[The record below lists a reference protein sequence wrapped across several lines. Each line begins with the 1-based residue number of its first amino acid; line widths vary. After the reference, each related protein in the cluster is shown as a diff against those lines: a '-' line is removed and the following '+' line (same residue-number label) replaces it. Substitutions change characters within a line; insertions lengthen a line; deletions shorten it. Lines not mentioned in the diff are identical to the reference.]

1 MNRQIIYQSTG
12 GRCFYCGC
20 ILDEDNFHIDH
31 VIPKALGGTDYRN
44 VVPACP
50 DCNMS
55 KGTLSIEEFRK
66 KIFDMPSSHHIGR
79 MISKYYDLPLQQ
91 PVFWFE
97 KQKR

>member
-1 MNRQIIYQSTG
+1 MNRQLIYQSTG

-20 ILDEDNFHIDH
+20 LLDEDNFHIDH
-31 VIPKALGGTDYRN
+31 VIPKALGGT
-44 VVPACP
+44 

>member
-1 MNRQIIYQSTG
+1 MNRQLIYQSTG

-20 ILDEDNFHIDH
+20 LLDEDNFHIDH

-66 KIFDMPSSHHIGR
+66 KKRKG
-79 MISKYYDLPLQQ
+79 YYKIKQPKKHREKFPLLLTYSQIR
-91 PVFWFE
+91 VII
-97 KQKR
+97 